1 MHIRRMEVAHDQ
13 YVLPSEDEVG
23 FAQIAKKS
31 NLERKMV
38 IKTLDNFYYTQ
49 LIRNNNLTMHKM
61 EISGIT
67 IDVIDKSNDF
77 LAEAVEACADR
88 VIKSPDHDMDDQLA
102 LVSDLFISGT
112 ASQKDIFESAGFDNG
127 TYSPERL
134 WLALGEK
141 YLEDKG
147 KFPKTVAALF
157 RDDFSND
164 LAVLLG
170 EPIHTDIESFED
182 SVKDL
187 EDSELTTLMNKLN
200 NRLGNQRK
208 WLEQLAQ
215 GTAGKSKPI
224 VLERLDQ
231 TQAAITATAANC
243 INQINN
249 DQSLDEDQ
257 RIDAIVGLFKLV
269 ESNQLDLT
277 NAILE
282 REDASRLPEELRE
295 QITEHYYRKP
305 PRRFAKKVID
315 IFANNFDDE
324 IKQVQKYYE
333 IDESDTPLYGDPIQ
347 VLGQAM
353 GDFTEEL
360 QYHLGLFHRI
370 DNSLDDAETY
380 KLVEELDE
388 RSVSMNT
395 VFGNAVDSILAYTED
410 DSERV
415 ELLSELFLALD
426 NCHTPA
432 VATMMEKKP
441 IPSYSPEEL
450 RAQVEE
456 AYAKI
461 KNANYRKEITGMF
474 RDQIYKNT
482 DEIIEKYGREDS
494 DSF

>member
-1 MHIRRMEVAHDQ
+1 MRSVEV
-13 YVLPSEDEVG
+13 P
-23 FAQIAKKS
+23 
-31 NLERKMV
+31 
-38 IKTLDNFYYTQ
+38 
-49 LIRNNNLTMHKM
+49 
-61 EISGIT
+61 GIT

-77 LAEAVEACADR
+77 LAEAVDACVERAM
-88 VIKSPDHDMDDQLA
+88 KSPDHDMDDQLA
-102 LVSDLFISGT
+102 LVSDLFISGA
-112 ASQKDIFESAGFDNG
+112 ASQKDIFETAGFDNG
-127 TYSPERL
+127 TYSPEGL
-134 WLALGEK
+134 WLVLGQK

-147 KFPKTVAALF
+147 RFPKAAAALF
-157 RDDFSND
+157 REDFSND
-164 LAVLLG
+164 LAILLG
-170 EPIHTDIESFED
+170 EPVHTDIESFED

-187 EDSELTTLMNKLN
+187 EDSELATLMNKLN
-200 NRLGNQRK
+200 IRLRNQRA
-208 WLEQLAQ
+208 WLDQLAQ
-215 GTAGKSKPI
+215 GTAGKSKPV

-231 TQAAITATAANC
+231 TQAAITATVANC

-282 REDASRLPEELRE
+282 REDAGRLPEELRE
-295 QITEHYYRKP
+295 QITEHYHRKS

-315 IFANNFDDE
+315 IFANGFDDE

-360 QYHLGLFHRI
+360 QYHLGLFQKI
-370 DNSLDDAETY
+370 YSSVNDGKTY
-380 KLVEELDE
+380 RLLEELDE
-388 RSVSMNT
+388 RTVSMST
-395 VFGNAVDSILAYTED
+395 VFCNAVDSILAYTED

-432 VATMMEKKP
+432 IAVMMEEESKP
-441 IPSYSPEEL
+441 IYNPDEL
-450 RAQVEE
+450 RTRIEK

-461 KNANYRKEITGMF
+461 KTANYSKEIAGMF

-482 DEIIEKYGREDS
+482 DGIIEKYGREDS